1 MKHNILILEA
11 MDYSPAALNVYK
23 ELGSVSCFS
32 GIHNDFWNKGSATVL
47 VCRLGYDLNAK
58 YMRCF
63 PQLQFIVSPTTGL
76 NHIDLEYCAA
86 NQITVISLKGE
97 TDFLDS
103 IRSTSELA
111 FALIL
116 ALVRNIVP
124 GNNSVLRGKWNRD
137 KFKGR
142 ELSTLTLGV
151 LGVGRIG
158 RHIISFA
165 KAFGMS
171 ILACDPYINP
181 KNLYPD
187 YVQLCS
193 QSELFSIADIVTV
206 HVDYRPEN
214 ARMITRRDFERMKPG
229 GYFINTS
236 RGELVSEED
245 IIWALEKGKLAGV
258 GLDVLAE
265 EQGGQRLFKKRIIE
279 YAKKNKNLI
288 ITPHLGGCTV
298 DAMHKTELFAAE
310 KLKQVVNAG
319 NV

>member
-1 MKHNILILEA
+1 MKHKILILEA
-11 MDYSPAALNVYK
+11 TEYSPSALKVYQ
-23 ELGSVSCFS
+23 ELGSVDVFS
-32 GIHNDFWNKGSATVL
+32 GIHNNLCDKRHATVL
-47 VCRLGYDLNAK
+47 VCRLGYGLDAEYLC
-58 YMRCF
+58 RF
-63 PQLQFIVSPTTGL
+63 PRLQFVVSPTTGL

-97 TDFLDS
+97 TGFLDS

-124 GNNSVLRGKWNRD
+124 GSKSVRRGHWNRD
-137 KFKGR
+137 EFKGR
-142 ELSTLTLGV
+142 ELSALTLGV
-151 LGVGRIG
+151 LGFGRIG
-158 RHIISFA
+158 RHIISLA

-171 ILACDPYINP
+171 VLGCDPYVDP
-181 KNLYPD
+181 KNLIGD
-187 YVQLCS
+187 HVQFCT
-193 QSELFSIADIVTV
+193 QDELFSIADIVTV

-214 ARMITRRDFERMKPG
+214 NRMITRKDFERMRPG

-245 IIWALEKGKLAGV
+245 IIWALEEGRLAGA

-265 EQGGQRLFKKRIIE
+265 EQDERRLFNKKIIE
-279 YAKKNKNLI
+279 YAKKNEKLI
-288 ITPHLGGCTV
+288 ITPHLGGCTL

-310 KLKQVVNAG
+310 KLKQVINAA
-319 NV
+319 NE